1 MLAKK
6 QRRGSG
12 IFILDSKS
20 QIMIFFHPGS
30 RIQQQQKFY
39 KIVNYLNALTGA
51 EKNKNGGYEALRN
64 LGWIR
69 DPENLSLIRIQG

>member
-12 IFILDSKS
+12 MFILDPES
-20 QIMIFFHPGS
+20 QILIFFHPGS
-30 RIQQQQKFY
+30 RFQQQQKFY

-51 EKNKNGGYEALRN
+51 EKKQKWWLRSSQKFG
-64 LGWIR
+64 LDPGIR
-69 DPENLSLIRIQG
+69 ETYP